1 MASGRGKEEG
11 TLNGGEAIEL
21 ARDALSSVAHE
32 LGGIATALD
41 LRASVISGAVS
52 AQDVA
57 ALRALV
63 EELKFATRAVRLV
76 RGSEGSGA
84 LNPAKRQS
92 LADWWRLSSRFV
104 STVLPRGVSV
114 DARVDEGTLDAEQAS
129 ALTWLLLAA
138 CKELAVRGIRTPSS
152 VAVRVK
158 TNDGDGPTVALEIDS
173 GTLTSGGDDAGRW
186 ARYAMELAAQR
197 DMSPPRWE
205 QDGSRVRWT
214 CTFKQA

>member
-1 MASGRGKEEG
+1 MASGSGKEEG
-11 TLNGGEAIEL
+11 VLNGGEAMEL

-57 ALRALV
+57 VLRSLV

-76 RGSEGSGA
+76 RGPDGSGT
-84 LNPAKRQS
+84 LNPARRQS
-92 LADWWRLSSRFV
+92 LADWWRLTSRFV
-104 STVLPRGVSV
+104 SNVLPRGVSV
-114 DARVDEGTLDAEQAS
+114 DAGIEDGTLDAEQAS
-129 ALTWLLLAA
+129 ALTWFLLSA

-152 VAVRVK
+152 VAVRVV
-158 TNDGDGPTVALEIDS
+158 TSDGGPTMALEIDS
-173 GTLTSGGDDAGRW
+173 GTLSSDGDESRRW
-186 ARYAMELAAQR
+186 TRYANELAAQR

-214 CTFKQA
+214 CTFKRA